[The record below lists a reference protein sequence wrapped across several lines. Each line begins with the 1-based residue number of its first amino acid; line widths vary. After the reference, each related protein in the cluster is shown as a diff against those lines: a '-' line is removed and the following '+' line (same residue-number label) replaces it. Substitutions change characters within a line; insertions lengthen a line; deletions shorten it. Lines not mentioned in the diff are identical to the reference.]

1 MKSFSKFV
9 YSKPFT
15 KKPFDEYS
23 LKKIEFADDSKLQI
37 IDDYAFYNTSI
48 ESISI
53 PSHVNQIGKCAFG
66 CFFLN
71 IIEFDENLEIESIN
85 QSIFHNCFSIIMVS
99 VNLID
104 RVDFK

>member
-1 MKSFSKFV
+1 M

-37 IDDYAFYNTSI
+37 IDDYAFYQASI

-53 PSHVNQIGKCAFG
+53 PSQVIRIGNHAFG
-66 CFFLN
+66 EYLLN
-71 IIEFDENLEIESIN
+71 LKTYL
-85 QSIFHNCFSIIMVS
+85 MYY
-99 VNLID
+99 L
-104 RVDFK
+104 